1 MNEEMM
7 TAGTGG
13 FSGSAAATGPNAGY
27 DPVMKF
33 RSKVKSKK
41 DKKLVMPGSEL
52 KAEDNRSYQEKLND
66 VVLEKKLE
74 RINKLKEQGYEIS
87 EEQIDELFGAVS
99 KVAKGIMGGMKG
111 GGGIA
116 GGVKG
121 GASAVSSVA
130 GGKIPPSIKFGASSM
145 PKPGVNLAQ
154 KFDASGKSRFQ
165 RGIGEF
171 APKKVPAAN
180 TANPSPSQAKPNP
193 MQANRPGFDGK
204 GISNS
209 GGSGMAGAA
218 VAALKK
224 AASKKKG
231 LSAMKEA
238 ASAPQDQPVGLY
250 QYKVTV
256 PEMGTTIIYASSPAE
271 LMIKFRMLFN
281 PRFIKQIKIERISPH
296 KAGELF
302 YVKRLKHLRNIKSD

>member
-41 DKKLVMPGSEL
+41 DKKLVMPGNEL

-121 GASAVSSVA
+121 GARALNPSAPA
-130 GGKIPPSIKFGASSM
+130 GGKIPPS
-145 PKPGVNLAQ
+145 V

-165 RGIGEF
+165 KGIGEF
-171 APKKVPAAN
+171 APKSVPAAN
-180 TANPSPSQAKPNP
+180 TAKPTPS
-193 MQANRPGFDGK
+193 MQANRPGF
-204 GISNS
+204 NS
-209 GGSGMAGAA
+209 TGGAA
-218 VAALKK
+218 KVPSSGSSGPLSSVASVIKGAQ
-224 AASKKKG
+224 KKKKMSG
-231 LSAMKEA
+231 SISMPESAA
-238 ASAPQDQPVGLY
+238 APQDQPVGLY

-256 PEMGTTIIYASSPAE
+256 PEMGTTIIYAASPAG

>member
-41 DKKLVMPGSEL
+41 DKKLVMPGNEL

-99 KVAKGIMGGMKG
+99 KIAKGVMGGMKG
-111 GGGIA
+111 GGGIV
-116 GGVKG
+116 GGLKG
-121 GASAVSSVA
+121 GAAA
-130 GGKIPPSIKFGASSM
+130 IRPQ
-145 PKPGVNLAQ
+145 PGVNLAQ

-171 APKKVPAAN
+171 APKSVPAAN
-180 TANPSPSQAKPNP
+180 TANPSPAQAKPNP

-204 GISNS
+204 GISNTNTSALSGKTGSSS
-209 GGSGMAGAA
+209 GGVLGAA
-218 VAALKK
+218 ASVLKRAANRR
-224 AASKKKG
+224 KG

-238 ASAPQDQPVGLY
+238 AAAPQDQPVGLY

>member
-1 MNEEMM
+1 M
-7 TAGTGG
+7 
-13 FSGSAAATGPNAGY
+13 
-27 DPVMKF
+27 
-33 RSKVKSKK
+33 
-41 DKKLVMPGSEL
+41 
-52 KAEDNRSYQEKLND
+52 
-66 VVLEKKLE
+66 VVVWL
-74 RINKLKEQGYEIS
+74 
-87 EEQIDELFGAVS
+87 
-99 KVAKGIMGGMKG
+99 
-111 GGGIA
+111 
-116 GGVKG
+116 
-121 GASAVSSVA
+121 
-130 GGKIPPSIKFGASSM
+130 
-145 PKPGVNLAQ
+145 
-154 KFDASGKSRFQ
+154 
-165 RGIGEF
+165 
-171 APKKVPAAN
+171 
-180 TANPSPSQAKPNP
+180 
-193 MQANRPGFDGK
+193 
-204 GISNS
+204 
-209 GGSGMAGAA
+209 GAA

>member
-41 DKKLVMPGSEL
+41 DKKLVMPGNEL
-52 KAEDNRSYQEKLND
+52 KAEDTRSYQEKLND

-74 RINKLKEQGYEIS
+74 RINKLREQGYDLS
-87 EEQIDELFGAVS
+87 EEQINEFL
-99 KVAKGIMGGMKG
+99 
-111 GGGIA
+111 
-116 GGVKG
+116 GGVLKG
-121 GASAVSSVA
+121 VGNAVKGVMGSKPKPASGAAASATSSVA
-130 GGKIPPSIKFGASSM
+130 GGKIPPSVKFGASSM

-209 GGSGMAGAA
+209 GGGGMAGAA

>member
-41 DKKLVMPGSEL
+41 DKKLVMPGNEL

-99 KVAKGIMGGMKG
+99 KLAKGIMGGMKG

-121 GASAVSSVA
+121 AAAVR
-130 GGKIPPSIKFGASSM
+130 

-165 RGIGEF
+165 KGIGEF
-171 APKKVPAAN
+171 APKSVPAAN
-180 TANPSPSQAKPNP
+180 TAKPTPS
-193 MQANRPGFDGK
+193 MQANRPGFD
-204 GISNS
+204 ST
-209 GGSGMAGAA
+209 GAA
-218 VAALKK
+218 KVPSSGSSGPLSSVASVIKGAQ
-224 AASKKKG
+224 KKKK
-231 LSAMKEA
+231 LSGSISMPESA
-238 ASAPQDQPVGLY
+238 AAPQDQPVGLY

-256 PEMGTTIIYASSPAE
+256 PEMGTTIIYAASPAE

>member
-1 MNEEMM
+1 MKGVGNAVKGVMGSKPKPSAQKPS
-7 TAGTGG
+7 TPPASTG
-13 FSGSAAATGPNAGY
+13 AAA
-27 DPVMKF
+27 
-33 RSKVKSKK
+33 
-41 DKKLVMPGSEL
+41 
-52 KAEDNRSYQEKLND
+52 
-66 VVLEKKLE
+66 
-74 RINKLKEQGYEIS
+74 
-87 EEQIDELFGAVS
+87 
-99 KVAKGIMGGMKG
+99 
-111 GGGIA
+111 
-116 GGVKG
+116 
-121 GASAVSSVA
+121 SATSSVA

>member
-41 DKKLVMPGSEL
+41 DKKLVMPGNEL
-52 KAEDNRSYQEKLND
+52 KAEDNRSYREKLD
-66 VVLEKKLE
+66 DIVSE
-74 RINKLKEQGYEIS
+74 RINNLKEY
-87 EEQIDELFGAVS
+87 
-99 KVAKGIMGGMKG
+99 
-111 GGGIA
+111 
-116 GGVKG
+116 VKNPSHLAP
-121 GASAVSSVA
+121 GASYKDKSLPLSTRL
-130 GGKIPPSIKFGASSM
+130 KAS
-145 PKPGVNLAQ
+145 
-154 KFDASGKSRFQ
+154 DAPLDLSGKSRFQ
-165 RGIGEF
+165 RGTHEF
-171 APKKVPAAN
+171 APKAPKKVPAAN

-204 GISNS
+204 GISNTNTSSLSGKTGS
-209 GGSGMAGAA
+209 GGGMAGAA

-224 AASKKKG
+224 AARKKKG

>member
-41 DKKLVMPGSEL
+41 DKKLVMPGNEL
-52 KAEDNRSYQEKLND
+52 KAEDTRSYQEKLND

-74 RINKLKEQGYEIS
+74 RINKLREQGYDLS
-87 EEQIDELFGAVS
+87 EEQINEFL
-99 KVAKGIMGGMKG
+99 
-111 GGGIA
+111 
-116 GGVKG
+116 GGVLKG
-121 GASAVSSVA
+121 VGNAVKGVMGSKPKPSAGAAASATPSVA
-130 GGKIPPSIKFGASSM
+130 GGKIPPSVKFGASSM

-271 LMIKFRMLFN
+271 LMIKFRMLFMPN
-281 PRFIKQIKIERISPH
+281 DFEPCP
-296 KAGELF
+296 
-302 YVKRLKHLRNIKSD
+302 

>member
-41 DKKLVMPGSEL
+41 DKKLVMPGNEL
-52 KAEDNRSYQEKLND
+52 KAEDTRSYQEKLND

-74 RINKLKEQGYEIS
+74 RINKLREQGYDLS
-87 EEQIDELFGAVS
+87 EEQINEFL
-99 KVAKGIMGGMKG
+99 
-111 GGGIA
+111 
-116 GGVKG
+116 GGVLKG
-121 GASAVSSVA
+121 VGNAVKGVMGSKPKPDSGAAASATSSVA

>member
-41 DKKLVMPGSEL
+41 DKKLVMPGNEL

-87 EEQIDELFGAVS
+87 EEQIDELFGAV
-99 KVAKGIMGGMKG
+99 AKAAKSVIGSGRGQNLPMK
-111 GGGIA
+111 
-116 GGVKG
+116 
-121 GASAVSSVA
+121 
-130 GGKIPPSIKFGASSM
+130 PASSGPIGSGRGQNL

-204 GISNS
+204 GISNTNTSSLSGKTGS
-209 GGSGMAGAA
+209 GGGMAGAA

-224 AASKKKG
+224 AANKKKG